1 MVSQG
6 PSNYEHISIY
16 IYIHIHDCSQNQP
29 PCALFTPIFQPFLTQ
44 GGGGDFAAAPLLGTP
59 LEGPWTFFLFSW
71 SVGSRW
77 EFVVRIVGFV
87 QRIVEGF
94 VGVRPGIMQGSSS
107 DGSPR
112 MSISSLERLELV
124 FVCRQTLGLC
134 YRSCRSCGKSELW
147 EQLQQLWDLQ
157 EDFLNVCQLFVCFVS
172 VSISIKFQDA
182 QRIFKDFHRKSKNC
196 QESLVQFIENQRYV

>member
-6 PSNYEHISIY
+6 PSNYEYIY
-16 IYIHIHDCSQNQP
+16 IYTHTR
-29 PCALFTPIFQPFLTQ
+29 LFAKP
-44 GGGGDFAAAPLLGTP
+44 APLCAFHTYISTFFNTRGRRRFRRRPPFGHP

-94 VGVRPGIMQGSSS
+94 VGVRLGIMQGSSS

-182 QRIFKDFHRKSKNC
+182 QRILRT
-196 QESLVQFIENQRYV
+196 FIEKARIARKAQYSSQKIKDMYK